1 MCSGAG
7 KSKYSQA
14 VCLYA
19 RRCLC
24 YTGARILTDCFS
36 LQRPSGAHRSREGRR
51 HDFYRRYAAV
61 PSPGDISAIQLR
73 QFAPIFGS
81 VYDTYFARSRYGCTD
96 CLGSCDYIICEPCF
110 ERYSIQV
117 AVPEQPAV
125 AAEEPGQKQ
134 LSGPP
139 QAGSGAPPP
148 PPPVSA
154 AAPPPTAKKGA
165 SLKEQLARRAGG
177 PDQAKAGEESSI
189 AADPAGGL
197 SGAAARSQIMGA
209 DGELPEPKT
218 TGQMLENIFTAFG
231 PKRCVGRREPGSD
244 FVWQTY
250 SDVLTSAQAL
260 RTRLQVLLGAQAQA
274 APLVRTVGICGTNCL
289 EWYIAD
295 FACLTSTAA
304 SASAGAES
312 VAARLISVPLHYKL
326 GS

>member
-1 MCSGAG
+1 MCSWAG

-51 HDFYRRYAAV
+51 HDFYRRYATV

-139 QAGSGAPPP
+139 QAGSAAPPP

-154 AAPPPTAKKGA
+154 AAPPPTATAAAGTNSTRARVDLEVATAAAALPQASGAIKGA
-165 SLKEQLARRAGG
+165 E
-177 PDQAKAGEESSI
+177 PAKGR
-189 AADPAGGL
+189 
-197 SGAAARSQIMGA
+197 AAAA
-209 DGELPEPKT
+209 
-218 TGQMLENIFTAFG
+218 
-231 PKRCVGRREPGSD
+231 
-244 FVWQTY
+244 
-250 SDVLTSAQAL
+250 
-260 RTRLQVLLGAQAQA
+260 
-274 APLVRTVGICGTNCL
+274 
-289 EWYIAD
+289 
-295 FACLTSTAA
+295 
-304 SASAGAES
+304 
-312 VAARLISVPLHYKL
+312 VA
-326 GS
+326 

>member
-1 MCSGAG
+1 
-7 KSKYSQA
+7 
-14 VCLYA
+14 
-19 RRCLC
+19 
-24 YTGARILTDCFS
+24 
-36 LQRPSGAHRSREGRR
+36 
-51 HDFYRRYAAV
+51 
-61 PSPGDISAIQLR
+61 
-73 QFAPIFGS
+73 
-81 VYDTYFARSRYGCTD
+81 
-96 CLGSCDYIICEPCF
+96 
-110 ERYSIQV
+110 
-117 AVPEQPAV
+117 
-125 AAEEPGQKQ
+125 
-134 LSGPP
+134 
-139 QAGSGAPPP
+139 
-148 PPPVSA
+148 
-154 AAPPPTAKKGA
+154 
-165 SLKEQLARRAGG
+165 LKEQLARRAGG